1 MKQFNRVFARV
12 DLDAVSYNME
22 QMRRR
27 IGEGA
32 QIIAVIKMDGY
43 GHGAVPIAEMFEEKD
58 YIWATPPQAWRRLQ
72 LSGRK
77 GLKNQFSYSAVF
89 SRSSMRR

>member
-22 QMRRR
+22 QMKRR

-32 QIIAVIKMDGY
+32 QIIAVIKMDG
-43 GHGAVPIAEMFEEKD
+43 
-58 YIWATPPQAWRRLQ
+58 ATPPQAWRRLQ